1 MMRAARDVRVRALAV
16 PLPPPTD
23 QISPSLRVDVPLLN
37 TDQLLLL
44 LLLRAQVIMVRS
56 CVSPQH

>member
-1 MMRAARDVRVRALAV
+1 MMRAADVRVRELAV

-44 LLLRAQVIMVRS
+44 LRAQVIMVRS

>member
-1 MMRAARDVRVRALAV
+1 MMRAADVRVRELAV

-44 LLLRAQVIMVRS
+44 LLLLRAQVIMVRS